1 MRGRGRSFVLRELGR
16 GRNVRAVKSLRLLGS
31 VLLATALV
39 GLTACGSSSS
49 PSSEEPTDGGSK
61 EEASTPDTGPEF
73 PPDAAPV
80 DTSAIPNLPAMTW
93 QFVPIQGAMCRDG
106 SATGIGVNVVPGST
120 KVMIFLEGGGAC
132 FNSITCSMNP
142 KAFSEA
148 DFDACTGSG
157 DAGGGSTICG
167 APSISGGGSGILNRN
182 DPANPMADWSFVYV
196 PFCTGDVHA
205 GNKLNATVAG
215 VAGTQQF
222 VGYANMTRYL
232 ARIVPTFPSATKVL
246 LTGISA
252 GGFGAAANYVQTA
265 KAFGSVP
272 VYDLDDSG
280 PTMESPYVSS
290 CLQGQW
296 AETWGFDK
304 TILAD
309 CGSDCPDPKN
319 YTVDAAIHV
328 AKLYPH
334 IPFGLVEDT
343 GDEIITLFYGFGQ
356 NNCAGS
362 IDPLSASTFTAGLL
376 DARTK
381 LAAYPNTGGFIFQGT
396 DHTSL
401 GLAAFDTRV
410 AGSGDA
416 ATVKLSDWVATL
428 VNDGTVTN
436 VGP

>member
-73 PPDAAPV
+73 APDAAVV
-80 DTSAIPNLPAMTW
+80 DTSAIPSLPAMTW

-182 DPANPMADWSFVYV
+182 DPANPMAD
-196 PFCTGDVHA
+196 
-205 GNKLNATVAG
+205 
-215 VAGTQQF
+215 
-222 VGYANMTRYL
+222 
-232 ARIVPTFPSATKVL
+232 
-246 LTGISA
+246 
-252 GGFGAAANYVQTA
+252 
-265 KAFGSVP
+265 
-272 VYDLDDSG
+272 
-280 PTMESPYVSS
+280 
-290 CLQGQW
+290 
-296 AETWGFDK
+296 
-304 TILAD
+304 
-309 CGSDCPDPKN
+309 
-319 YTVDAAIHV
+319 
-328 AKLYPH
+328 
-334 IPFGLVEDT
+334 
-343 GDEIITLFYGFGQ
+343 
-356 NNCAGS
+356 
-362 IDPLSASTFTAGLL
+362 
-376 DARTK
+376 
-381 LAAYPNTGGFIFQGT
+381 
-396 DHTSL
+396 
-401 GLAAFDTRV
+401 
-410 AGSGDA
+410 
-416 ATVKLSDWVATL
+416 
-428 VNDGTVTN
+428 
-436 VGP
+436 